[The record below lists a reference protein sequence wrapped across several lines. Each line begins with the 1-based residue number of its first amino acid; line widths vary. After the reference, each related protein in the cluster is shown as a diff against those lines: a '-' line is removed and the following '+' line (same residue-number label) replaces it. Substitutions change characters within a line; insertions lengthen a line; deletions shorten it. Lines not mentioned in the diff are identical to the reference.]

1 MNLTGLYLL
10 LGVVALLFFA
20 FGFVAGRFIWP

>member
-10 LGVVALLFFA
+10 LGVVALLFLS